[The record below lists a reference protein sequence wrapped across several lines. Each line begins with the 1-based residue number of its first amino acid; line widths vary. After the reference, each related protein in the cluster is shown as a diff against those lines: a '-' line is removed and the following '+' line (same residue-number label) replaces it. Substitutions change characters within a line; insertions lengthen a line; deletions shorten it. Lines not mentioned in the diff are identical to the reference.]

1 MPIAIQLMRDPG
13 PDNPI
18 FLPSDSWF
26 EWLLAKIFYRSAD
39 TQVCSLHVH
48 YNISS
53 IPDGHC
59 LDMNQVI
66 HAIELLPL
74 STNIFS

>member
-18 FLPSDSWF
+18 FLLSDSWF

-39 TQVCSLHVH
+39 TQVYSL
-48 YNISS
+48 Y
-53 IPDGHC
+53 
-59 LDMNQVI
+59 
-66 HAIELLPL
+66 E
-74 STNIFS
+74 